1 MTTHR
6 NVDAEEFRG
15 LWESGTPVATIARR
29 FGVKINRVYKLRRQF
44 GIAERDKV
52 VTKDPTPSQI
62 AELAAALKV
71 KHLQEMRA
79 LG

>member
-1 MTTHR
+1 MAKHL
-6 NVDAEEFRG
+6 NIDAGEFRG
-15 LWESGTPVATIARR
+15 LWELGTPVATIARR

-52 VTKDPTPSQI
+52 VTKDPTPLQI
-62 AELAAALKV
+62 AERAAALRER
-71 KHLQEMRA
+71 HLAEMRA